1 MIPTA
6 LLGKVY
12 ATGSLGNV
20 GDGVRFE
27 IVNRLMNIQEV
38 AVKHVAVD
46 GAPVAMDRIRLE
58 LSGVERTGWIDTGQ
72 PFSLPLNARVA
83 FLLLGRE
90 LPKGVHRIEIGIEVR
105 PFGEVR
111 FTVEDTIYDDSRP
124 GEETTLRTPAARN
137 SRNGGNRRPAIRKV
151 KDAQRA
157 ESPDT
162 LEALYDTSVRLLTS
176 SMDTYIDV
184 QKRVLDMAIREAE
197 EEKIIGKP
205 TAEAVQGVVAE
216 LTTSLE
222 LIRKGAEDFAAAG
235 KLLLDASRPPRK

>member
-12 ATGSLGNV
+12 ATGSLANV

-46 GAPVAMDRIRLE
+46 GAPVAMDGIRLE
-58 LSGVERTGWIDTGQ
+58 RSDVEGTNGIDVGQ
-72 PFSLPLNARVA
+72 PFSLPLNARIA

-105 PFGEVR
+105 PFGEMR
-111 FTVEDTIYDDSRP
+111 FTVEDAIDDNCQP
-124 GEETTLRTPAARN
+124 GAETTGPTPAAKN
-137 SRNGGNRRPAIRKV
+137 SRNGGDRRPTIRKV
-151 KDAQRA
+151 KDAQRV
-157 ESPDT
+157 ESRDS
-162 LEALYDTSVRLLTS
+162 LETLYDTGVRLLTS
-176 SMDTYIDV
+176 SMDTYIDA
-184 QKRVLDMAIREAE
+184 QKRVLNMAIREAE
-197 EEKIIGKP
+197 EGKIIGKP

-222 LIRKGAEDFAAAG
+222 LIRKGAEDFADAG
-235 KLLLDASRPPRK
+235 KLLLDASRGPRK